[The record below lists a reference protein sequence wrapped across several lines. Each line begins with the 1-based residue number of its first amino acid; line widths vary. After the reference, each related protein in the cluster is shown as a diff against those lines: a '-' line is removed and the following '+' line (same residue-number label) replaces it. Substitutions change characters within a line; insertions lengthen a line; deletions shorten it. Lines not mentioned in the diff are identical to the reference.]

1 MKAHVTHLVAPHAFH
16 SARPLPSKRDTFIPA
31 QQTGDQS
38 SLSLQGL
45 QRSKRVHMMNA
56 PVAVEQRPAYHEE
69 RSERDTLE
77 QQLQQ
82 RAEEVKAAY
91 LRYSTSLSSVAQV
104 ETSLSYRLSQNGERY
119 ATSGRV
125 EIDLRRSE
133 DPQAQAKARAAVAQ
147 LKALLG
153 ARAVDASIA

>member
-1 MKAHVTHLVAPHAFH
+1 MKAQVTHLVAPHAFH
-16 SARPLPSKRDTFIPA
+16 SARSLPSKRDTFIPA

-38 SLSLQGL
+38 SISLQGL
-45 QRSKRVHMMNA
+45 RRSKRVHMMA
-56 PVAVEQRPAYHEE
+56 SPMAVEQRQEHREE
-69 RSERDTLE
+69 QSDSLE
-77 QQLQQ
+77 QQLQR

-104 ETSLSYRLSQNGERY
+104 ETSLSYRLSQDGERY

-133 DPQAQAKARAAVAQ
+133 DPQSQAKARAAVAQ

-153 ARAVDASIA
+153 ARAVDANIA